1 MSFMSCIMRAM
12 FTYGE
17 LVKVLESSGHTGTL
31 YFLLVCLFAVLI
43 IEKKLSNGG
52 NFEVISMKYSTYR
65 SLWQETFR
73 V

>member
-43 IEKKLSNGG
+43 IEKKLSNGE
-52 NFEVISMKYSTYR
+52 NFEVCVNIYEIEVFGKRLSG
-65 SLWQETFR
+65 
-73 V
+73 